1 MIDVRF
7 LSSKKMLGHGSSEL
21 RCQQPASFLREAGWR
36 TAASRIDQAFPS
48 AGHAIVLHRVSS
60 SPLSRSVV
68 SFARARGVWIVYD
81 IDDLVAEDDPSTFA
95 PGIRAIMEDAD
106 VVTVSTRALQKKADA
121 FHPNTV
127 VVRNGLSHRFLEIA
141 DANRRATRP
150 GDTVTIGYF
159 SGTATHD
166 GDFVIVAPHLARL
179 LEARPHVTLVIGGK
193 IHIPDALA
201 RFGERVR
208 FEPWRP
214 YAEFIALLGTIDIN
228 LAPLDLADPFNT
240 AKSEIKVTE
249 AAAFTVP
256 TVASPMAAYR
266 DVIADGRTGIIC
278 EGPGWFDALAALV
291 DDEALRRSMGEA
303 VRREVLTAYGPDRCV
318 AIWDDLVGQL
328 SVRRRR
334 RAYKTVPAAAGVTIS
349 LSGAITKEVARRT
362 YRDWI
367 LPALSLRRGTR
378 TG

>member
-21 RCQQPASFLREAGWR
+21 RCQQPASFLRKAGWR

-48 AGHAIVLHRVSS
+48 AGHAVVLHRVSS

-68 SFARARGVWIVYD
+68 SFARARGVRIIYD

-95 PGIRAIMEDAD
+95 PGIRAIMDDAD
-106 VVTVSTRALQKKADA
+106 VVTVSTHVLQKKADA

-127 VVRNGLSHRFLEIA
+127 VVRNGLSRRFLEIA

-150 GDTVTIGYF
+150 GETVTIGYF

-166 GDFVIVAPHLARL
+166 EDFAIVAPHLARL
-179 LEARPHVTLVIGGK
+179 LEERPQVTLVIGGK
-193 IHIPDALA
+193 IAIPDTFA

-249 AAAFTVP
+249 AAAFAVP
-256 TVASPMAAYR
+256 TVASPIAAYR
-266 DVIADGRTGIIC
+266 DVIADGRTGMIC
-278 EGPGWFDALAALV
+278 EGRGWFDALAALV
-291 DDEALRRSMGEA
+291 DDEALRRRMGEA
-303 VRREVLTAYGPDRCV
+303 IRRDVLATYSPDRSV
-318 AIWDDLVGQL
+318 AIWDDLIRQL
-328 SVRRRR
+328 SIRRRR
-334 RAYKTVPAAAGVTIS
+334 RAYTTVPAAAGVTIR
-349 LSGAITKEVARRT
+349 LCGAMTKEMARRA
-362 YRDWI
+362 YHERVRLCI
-367 LPALSLRRGTR
+367 GPRKSARG
-378 TG
+378 G

>member
-1 MIDVRF
+1 MVDVRF

-21 RCQQPASFLREAGWR
+21 RCRQPASFLREAGWR

-48 AGHAIVLHRVSS
+48 AVHALVLHRVSK

-68 SFARARGVWIVYD
+68 AYARARGISIVYD
-81 IDDLVAEDDPSTFA
+81 IDDLVADDDPSSFA
-95 PGIRAIMEDAD
+95 PGIRAVMEAAD
-106 VVTVSTRALQKKADA
+106 LVTVSTRVLKDKADE
-121 FHPNTV
+121 FHPNTA
-127 VVRNGLSHRFLEIA
+127 VVRNGLSRRFLEIA
-141 DANRRATRP
+141 EGKRGAKRP
-150 GDTVTIGYF
+150 AEGLTVGYF

-166 GDFVIVAPHLARL
+166 GDFAIVAPHLARL
-179 LEARPHVTLVIGGK
+179 LEARSHVTLVIGGK
-193 IHIPDALA
+193 INIPDALA

-214 YAEFIALLGTIDIN
+214 YAEYIALLGTIDIN
-228 LAPLDLADPFNT
+228 LAPLDLTAPFNT

-249 AAAFTVP
+249 AAAFGVP
-256 TVASPMAAYR
+256 TVASPAPAYR
-266 DVIADGRTGIIC
+266 DVIDDGRTGITC

-291 DDEALRRSMGEA
+291 DDEALRRRMGDA

-318 AIWDDLVGQL
+318 AIWDDLVGQR

-334 RAYKTVPAAAGVTIS
+334 RAYTTVPAAAGVTIS
-349 LSGAITKEVARRT
+349 LSGALIKEVARRT

-367 LPALSLRRGTR
+367 LPALSPRRGTR